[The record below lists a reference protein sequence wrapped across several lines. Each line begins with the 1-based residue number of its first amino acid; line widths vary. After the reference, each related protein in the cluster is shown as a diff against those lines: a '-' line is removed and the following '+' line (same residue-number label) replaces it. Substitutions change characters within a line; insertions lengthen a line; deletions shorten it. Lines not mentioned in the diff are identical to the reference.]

1 MSDIKMCDRCE
12 CGHYDDSHDGDGC
25 EICRCNCFRR
35 ETTAL
40 DEVCKPYYLA
50 DMVAQSHLSQSY
62 TDRTYEY
69 ASKELASLRTRIEEL
84 EANIIE
90 ADAQYNIDNKPGDI
104 QSAELALVR
113 FASIGASAM
122 TENMALQ
129 VRIEELEKEL
139 DEYKTLEAIKAIEA
153 PIDDELNKE
162 ADDEHAKLVKLA
174 DEYFEYRR
182 KHEWRPINS
191 APKDKKVLLRLHNGH
206 IESGYWIEIF
216 NMWST
221 EDLQPTLWMPLPE
234 EI

>member
-1 MSDIKMCDRCE
+1 MSALEITLRDHEYWLSIKGER
-12 CGHYDDSHDGDGC
+12 YAT
-25 EICRCNCFRR
+25 EIFIDVDNSMVVDLMVLHALS
-35 ETTAL
+35 EAVSSTA
-40 DEVCKPYYLA
+40 EN
-50 DMVAQSHLSQSY
+50 
-62 TDRTYEY
+62 
-69 ASKELASLRTRIEEL
+69 LASLRTRIVEL
-84 EANIIE
+84 EA
-90 ADAQYNIDNKPGDI
+90 
-104 QSAELALVR
+104 
-113 FASIGASAM
+113 
-122 TENMALQ
+122 
-129 VRIEELEKEL
+129 EL
-139 DEYKTLEAIKAIEA
+139 DEYKALEAIKAIEA